1 MISHGEQ
8 WQDCLTNMATCCYR
22 GIIPPSALTRYC
34 LFDLTRR
41 PSLCAMS
48 YDNAPFVNDDHGCYR
63 RLTQWFFGDRRK
75 LPRYVP
81 IGFIQGMLKAGDPE
95 SA

>member
-1 MISHGEQ
+1 
-8 WQDCLTNMATCCYR
+8 MATCCYR